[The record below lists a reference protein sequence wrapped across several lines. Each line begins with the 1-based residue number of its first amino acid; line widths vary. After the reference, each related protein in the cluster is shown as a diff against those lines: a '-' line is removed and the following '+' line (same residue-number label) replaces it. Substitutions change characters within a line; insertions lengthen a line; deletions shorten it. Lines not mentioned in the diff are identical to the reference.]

1 MPKGFHSSA
10 QRQGVDDPGQGM
22 EGVRWKEQEMNV
34 GIEVV
39 EHVFRPVERSKWRY
53 QFEGRLRYAEYK
65 LTGEASASGQMT
77 PF

>member
-1 MPKGFHSSA
+1 MPKGFRSSA
-10 QRQGVDDPGQGM
+10 QRQGVDDPGQRM

-34 GIEVV
+34 DIEVV
-39 EHVFRPVERSKWRY
+39 EHVFRPEERSKWRY
-53 QFEGRLRYAEYK
+53 QSEFRFRYAEYK

>member
-1 MPKGFHSSA
+1 MPKGFRSSA

-39 EHVFRPVERSKWRY
+39 EHVFRPLGRSKWRY
-53 QFEGRLRYAEYK
+53 QSEFRFRYAEYK